1 MLHNVRPA
9 LRRAGIVAQKFKIV
23 QMLNRIT
30 KVDYSTS
37 ASLLQ
42 NWLLC
47 AVFLWCSQI
56 SKL

>member
-1 MLHNVRPA
+1 MHPNVRPV
-9 LRRAGIVAQKFKIV
+9 LQKAGIVAQKFKIV

-42 NWLLC
+42 NWLLYD
-47 AVFLWCSQI
+47 VYF
-56 SKL
+56 